1 VTVPKQPSEDWF
13 TRPEILAARAR
24 QDAQYIML
32 GCSIGSSRMDGLVA
46 RMRKLLRDEVSELE
60 EALTAIAAN
69 GPKPETV
76 ATLAEASVM
85 VFAEPIHSLAV
96 HIDELGVA
104 KPLTPGAYGRLWSR
118 HTVDA
123 AWPIWAASEANWRG
137 ASGVIA
143 PPKPR
148 LFG

>member
-1 VTVPKQPSEDWF
+1 MTMAKQRSEEWF

-24 QDAQYIML
+24 LDAQYIML
-32 GCSIGSSRMDGLVA
+32 GCSIGSSRMDELVA
-46 RMRKLLRDEVSELE
+46 RMRRLLGGEVPDLE
-60 EALTAIAAN
+60 DALATIADK
-69 GPKPETV
+69 GPEPETV

-85 VFAEPIHSLAV
+85 VFTEPIHSLAV
-96 HIDELGVA
+96 YIDELGVA

-123 AWPIWAASEANWRG
+123 AWPIWAAREAKWRG

-143 PPKPR
+143 PPEPP

>member
-1 VTVPKQPSEDWF
+1 MPKRSEGWF

-24 QDAQYIML
+24 LDAQYIML

-46 RMRKLLRDEVSELE
+46 RMRRLLRDELPGLE
-60 EALTAIAAN
+60 EALATIVAK
-69 GPKPETV
+69 GPDPDSV

-85 VFAEPIHSLAV
+85 VFNEPVHSLAV
-96 HIDELGVA
+96 HLDELGVA

-118 HTVDA
+118 RTVDA
-123 AWPIWAASEANWRG
+123 AWPIWAAHESNWRG

-143 PPKPR
+143 APKPP
-148 LFG
+148 LLG

>member
-1 VTVPKQPSEDWF
+1 MPKQRSEDWF

-24 QDAQYIML
+24 LDAQFIML
-32 GCSIGSSRMDGLVA
+32 GCSIGSSRMDELVN
-46 RMRKLLRDEVSELE
+46 RGMRKLLGEEVAGLE
-60 EALTAIAAN
+60 DALKSIAAK
-69 GPKPETV
+69 GPDPDSV
-76 ATLAEASVM
+76 ATLAQASVM
-85 VFAEPIHSLAV
+85 VFNEPIHSLAV
-96 HIDELGVA
+96 LIDELGVA

-123 AWPIWAASEANWRG
+123 AWPIWAAHEADWRG

-143 PPKPR
+143 PPKPP